1 MQHCLPGAEAGSSAE
16 RTPLVSVFAAL
27 ESARHLRRQV
37 EDAVTVVDEDLAH
50 LWHELAML
58 RHWVEIAR
66 TESSEYSALVDG
78 LGEYAGRVEGVLEN
92 LTRPEA

>member
-1 MQHCLPGAEAGSSAE
+1 MQHCLPGAEADWSAE

-50 LWHELAML
+50 LRNELAML
-58 RHWVEIAR
+58 RHWVHVAR
-66 TESSEYSALVDG
+66 DESSEYSALVDG
-78 LGEYAGRVEGVLEN
+78 LAEYAGRVERVLN
-92 LTRPEA
+92 DLTHVET